1 MIDFFSFLFFI
12 QFRTCCYYTYN
23 QIMEN
28 ILKKI
33 ESQINLTTLKLQVPG
48 LKKYNLQIL
57 YSHKFYMFIL
67 LVPVLKFLCF
77 HFLFADF

>member
-1 MIDFFSFLFFI
+1 
-12 QFRTCCYYTYN
+12 
-23 QIMEN
+23 MEN

-57 YSHKFYMFIL
+57 YSHKFYVYTSSTCVKISLFPL
-67 LVPVLKFLCF
+67 FVCGFLKL
-77 HFLFADF
+77 

>member
-1 MIDFFSFLFFI
+1 MG
-12 QFRTCCYYTYN
+12 
-23 QIMEN
+23 
-28 ILKKI
+28 KKI
-33 ESQINLTTLKLQVPG
+33 ESQINFTTLKLQIPG

-57 YSHKFYMFIL
+57 YSHKFYMYIL